1 MRAPAPEVERSTPMP
16 GMKWSTV
23 LEVPSIGT
31 RVTGPQVVSLVD
43 LLRTMSL
50 DAQPDRKR
58 QSCQTT

>member
-1 MRAPAPEVERSTPMP
+1 MRVVAPEVERSTPMP

-23 LEVPSIGT
+23 LEVESIGT

-50 DAQPDRKR
+50 LAQPERKR